1 MKINSIV
8 VKLGVTIIVLFL
20 TVLLPLGFFID
31 QVFLKVYSTQ
41 VHEDVNELSR
51 ALTHSSD
58 IVTDGGPEYYENLSK
73 ITGKKIVM
81 FNKKGIITSN
91 SIFEFTNG
99 ETLPIDLVKRMKE
112 GNKVEQEY
120 VDPLTN
126 EHFFYVGFPI
136 IEHQTFEGGVLVFA
150 SIDEIH
156 QLMHEIRRWILT
168 SVIVSIFL
176 AIGYSWFVAK
186 KFSSPLIKM
195 EKATREIA
203 KGNLNIKV
211 RIKSKDEIG
220 SLAKAIDD
228 LSVELN
234 NYRVN
239 RSELLANISHEL
251 RTPIS
256 YLKGY
261 SQLLRNHQYHNKEEL
276 ESYSYIIEKESD
288 RLAKLI
294 QDLFELSKM
303 EEGRTRLYLQSVDI
317 EDLLEDL
324 IRKVNVKAIEKN
336 NVLKV
341 EIEEELPSIISDGT
355 RIEQILLNL
364 LENAISYTEKGTIT
378 VQATRRKENLFL
390 TIKDTGMGIPE
401 EDIPFI
407 FDRFHRV
414 EKSRSRQM
422 GGTGLG
428 LAIVYEMV
436 KLLKGNITV
445 ESEGGVGT
453 EFRLELPLN
462 QSASDGSIIL
472 SETP

>member
-8 VKLGVTIIVLFL
+8 VKLGATIMMLFL
-20 TVLLPLGFFID
+20 IVLLPLGFFID
-31 QVFLKVYSTQ
+31 RVFLQVYSTQ
-41 VHEDVNELSR
+41 VHDDVNELSKT
-51 ALTHSSD
+51 LTNSFD
-58 IVTDGGPEYYENLSK
+58 IMPEKGPEFSEYLSN

-81 FNKKGIITSN
+81 FNQEGVITSK
-91 SIFEFTNG
+91 SVPDFENG
-99 ETLPIDLVKRMKE
+99 HSLPQNLVRMIKS
-112 GNKVEQEY
+112 GKHVEREY
-120 VDPLTN
+120 VNAKTD
-126 EHFFYVGFPI
+126 EHFFYVGLPI
-136 IEHQTFEGGVLVFA
+136 IENQSFKGGILVF
-150 SIDEIH
+150 SSLDEIH
-156 QLMHEIRRWILT
+156 QRMHEIRYWIM
-168 SVIVSIFL
+168 ISIFFSILL

-186 KFSSPLIKM
+186 KFSNPLIKM

-203 KGNLNIKV
+203 KGNLETKI
-211 RIKSKDEIG
+211 RIKSYDEIG

-261 SQLLRNHQYHNKEEL
+261 AQLLRKHQYNNKEEL
-276 ESYSYIIEKESD
+276 ESYSQIIENESD

-303 EEGRTRLYLQSVDI
+303 EEGRTQLYILSVDI
-317 EDLLEDL
+317 EDLIEDL
-324 IRKVNVKAIEKN
+324 IRKVNVKAMEKN
-336 NVLKV
+336 IEIRA
-341 EIEEELPSIISDGT
+341 EIEQELPSIISDGS

-364 LENAISYTEKGTIT
+364 LENAINYTEKGHIT
-378 VQATRRKENLFL
+378 VKATKYKTYIL
-390 TIKDTGMGIPE
+390 ISVKDTGMGIPK
-401 EDIPFI
+401 EDLPFV

-428 LAIVYEMV
+428 LAIVFEMV
-436 KLLKGNITV
+436 KLLKGRITV
-445 ESEGGVGT
+445 ESDYGFGT
-453 EFRLELPLN
+453 EFHLKLPLLYE
-462 QSASDGSIIL
+462 SDSKQIL
-472 SETP
+472 DSK

>member
-1 MKINSIV
+1 M
-8 VKLGVTIIVLFL
+8 
-20 TVLLPLGFFID
+20 PLGFFID

-58 IVTDGGPEYYENLSK
+58 FVNEGGTEYYENLSK

-81 FNKKGIITSN
+81 FNQEGVITSN
-91 SIFEFTNG
+91 SVFEFTNG
-99 ETLPIDLVKRMKE
+99 ETLPTNLVNRMKE
-112 GNKVEQEY
+112 GNHVEQEY
-120 VDPLTN
+120 VNPITN

-136 IEHQTFEGGVLVFA
+136 IEHETFEGGVLVFA

-156 QLMHEIRRWILT
+156 ELMHEIRRWILI

-195 EKATREIA
+195 EKATKEIA
-203 KGNLNIKV
+203 KGNLKIKV

-220 SLAKAIDD
+220 SLAKAIND

-261 SQLLRNHQYHNKEEL
+261 SQLLRNHQYQNKEEL
-276 ESYSYIIEKESD
+276 ESYSLIIEKESD

-324 IRKVNVKAIEKN
+324 IRKVKVKAVEKKI
-336 NVLKV
+336 VLKV
-341 EIEEELPSIISDGT
+341 EIEEELPSIISDGS

-364 LENAISYTEKGTIT
+364 LENAIAYTEKGTIT
-378 VQATRRKENLFL
+378 VQVTRRKENILL

-401 EDIPFI
+401 EDLPFI

-445 ESEGGVGT
+445 ESGNGLGT
-453 EFRLELPLN
+453 EFR
-462 QSASDGSIIL
+462 
-472 SETP
+472 

>member
-8 VKLGVTIIVLFL
+8 VKLGATIIVLFL
-20 TVLLPLGFFID
+20 IVLLPLGFFID

-51 ALTHSSD
+51 TLTHSSD
-58 IVTDGGPEYYENLSK
+58 IVTEGGPEYYENLSK

-81 FNKKGIITSN
+81 FNQEGIITSN
-91 SIFEFTNG
+91 SVFEFTNG
-99 ETLPIDLVKRMKE
+99 EALPTELVKRIRE
-112 GNKVEQEY
+112 GNDVEQEY
-120 VDPLTN
+120 VNPITN

-156 QLMHEIRRWILT
+156 QLMHEIRSWILIA
-168 SVIVSIFL
+168 VIASIFL

-186 KFSSPLIKM
+186 KFSGPLIKM

-203 KGNLNIKV
+203 KGNLKIKV

-261 SQLLRNHQYHNKEEL
+261 SQLLRNYQYQNKEEL
-276 ESYSYIIEKESD
+276 ESYSLIIEKESD

-324 IRKVNVKAIEKN
+324 IRKVKVKAVEKN
-336 NVLKV
+336 IVLKV
-341 EIEEELPSIISDGT
+341 DIEEELPSIISDGS

-364 LENAISYTEKGTIT
+364 LENALAYTEKGTIM
-378 VQATRRKENLFL
+378 VQATHRKANIFI
-390 TIKDTGMGIPE
+390 TIKDTGMGIPQ
-401 EDIPFI
+401 EDLPFI

-445 ESEGGVGT
+445 ESENGVGT
-453 EFRLELPLN
+453 EFLLEFPLN
-462 QSASDGSIIL
+462 QSTADRSIIK
-472 SETP
+472 